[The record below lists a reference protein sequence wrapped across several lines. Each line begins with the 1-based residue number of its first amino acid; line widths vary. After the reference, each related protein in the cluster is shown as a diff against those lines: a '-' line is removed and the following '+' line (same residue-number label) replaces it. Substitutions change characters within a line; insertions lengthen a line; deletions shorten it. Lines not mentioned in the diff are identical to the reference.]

1 VTGSTGPTGP
11 TGNTGPTGPT
21 GNTGPTGSTGSTGDT
36 GTPGLTGPTGPGAGD
51 ASRLIAGANVAAD
64 GTMTSSF
71 GFASSNHVATGI
83 YELTLSSPPAD
94 VDVIA
99 IPVQYNQA
107 GYTFVVSVIAGVI
120 TVRTITNGLIL
131 ADREFAIN
139 VTRGG
144 V

>member
-1 VTGSTGPTGP
+1 
-11 TGNTGPTGPT
+11 
-21 GNTGPTGSTGSTGDT
+21 
-36 GTPGLTGPTGPGAGD
+36 
-51 ASRLIAGANVAAD
+51 
-64 GTMTSSF
+64 MTSSF
-71 GFASSNHVATGI
+71 GFSGSAHPATGV

-94 VDVIA
+94 IDVIA

-107 GYTFVVSVIAGVI
+107 GYTFVVSVSLGVI

-144 V
+144 P